1 MDSTVTYKCPNCDAG
16 LLFNPEKAKFVCEFC
31 VSDFTE
37 DELRD
42 RGAFSRTEQI
52 EKEEAEF
59 SEHVREYNCPSCGAE
74 IVTDENTVAGTCF
87 YCHNPIVLSSRVSGS
102 FKPTKIIPFSFD
114 KAEAK
119 SRFLR
124 FAKKKMFVPKSYAAP
139 ENAENISGVYYPFW
153 VTDADTEADFDA
165 RGTKIR
171 TWRMGNYRYTE
182 TSHYNIMRSGD
193 IHFEDITTSAISE
206 EDKAM
211 LEGILPYPSDVHKD
225 FSMPYLQGFVAKK
238 RNIEREMLSGEVR
251 ERMHTY
257 ASKLLRDTVRG
268 YHTVTDEMT
277 GIRIFSSHWEYTLMP
292 VWILNYKH
300 KGKNYTYAMNGHTGK
315 VYGELPISFRKLGIF
330 FGSLFAA
337 LSVACTLIGYFLM

>member
-16 LLFNPEKAKFVCEFC
+16 LIFDPEKGKFVCEFC
-31 VSDFTE
+31 ISDFTE
-37 DELRD
+37 DELRERGSLD
-42 RGAFSRTEQI
+42 RADEIEREQ
-52 EKEEAEF
+52 AEF
-59 SEHVREYNCPSCGAE
+59 REHIKEYCCPSCGAE
-74 IVTDENTVAGTCF
+74 VITDENTVAGTCF
-87 YCHNPIVLSSRVSGS
+87 YCHNPIVLSDKVSGNL
-102 FKPTKIIPFSFD
+102 KPTKIIPFAFD
-114 KAEAK
+114 KEEAK
-119 SRFLR
+119 ARFLR
-124 FAKKKMFVPKSYAAP
+124 FAKKKMFVPKTYAAP

-165 RGTKIR
+165 RGTKVR

-211 LEGILPYPSDVHKD
+211 LEGILPYPTDSHID

-238 RNIEREMLSGEVR
+238 RNIERESLSSEVR
-251 ERMHTY
+251 ERMHGY
-257 ASKLLRDTVRG
+257 ASRLLKDTVSG
-268 YHTVTDEMT
+268 YHSVSDEVT
-277 GIRIFSSHWEYTLMP
+277 GIRISSSHWEYTLMP

-315 VYGELPISFRKLGIF
+315 VYGELPVSFHKLGIL
-330 FGSLFAA
+330 FGSLLSSIA
-337 LSVACTLIGYFLM
+337 LICTLIGYFLM